1 MEASRMTTRIR
12 FDKSVPEWLR
22 RHCRRWFRLLFPD
35 DWRMHIAMQDAEEME
50 AEHGEGTAAVTISLP
65 TYLDAAVWF
74 GDEIENREDV
84 WRVVCH
90 EFLHAHHAPV
100 TELFNLAWDGR
111 RKMDKKDVA
120 RMLADLIE
128 QMIQREV
135 AIIAKIKKLP

>member
-1 MEASRMTTRIR
+1 MTTRIR
-12 FDKSVPEWLR
+12 FDNDVPHWLR

-35 DWRMHIAMQDAEEME
+35 DWRMHICMQDAEEME

-74 GDEIENREDV
+74 SDETENREDV
-84 WRVVCH
+84 WRVVAH

-111 RKMDKKDVA
+111 RKMKKDDVA

-135 AIIAKIKKLP
+135 AIIAKLKKLP

>member
-1 MEASRMTTRIR
+1 MTQRIR
-12 FDKSVPEWLR
+12 FDRSVPEWLR

-50 AEHGEGTAAVTISLP
+50 AEHGEGTVAVTISLP

-90 EFLHAHHAPV
+90 EFLHSHHQPV
-100 TELFNLAWDGR
+100 VDLFHLAWDGR
-111 RKMDKKDVA
+111 RKMKREDVA
-120 RMLADLIE
+120 IMLADLIE

-135 AIIAKIKKLP
+135 AIIAKLKKLP